1 MKLNKISKAFYINLD
16 RRSDR
21 MRHMENNTPF
31 DVERYN
37 AVDSLNLT
45 LTKQIDQL
53 FSKKLN
59 SLTKAEI
66 ACSLSHYQLWKQLV
80 NDNDAENYLILE
92 DDAVFK
98 SGFTQFWNQAFS
110 EEIPSNFMLIYLG
123 GCQPWNKPSY
133 HKVLQSK
140 NQYFNTIKKNDF
152 FTPADHYWHM
162 NASSYIISKQ
172 AASLLCQ
179 WVDQQG
185 FDAALDVFMIMFFN
199 KNKLFSTPDRVYHLN
214 PLMSYQLHEK
224 NNNTKSDKNSDIR
237 FNKDKFTK
245 TKHKISVVIPTIWR
259 GGEYMIKSLLSL
271 DKTDEVDEVII
282 INNNLPETP
291 NWINQFKK
299 INLIDPKKS
308 MYFNA
313 SVNLGVSL
321 CKNDIC
327 CIYNDD
333 IIADMKI
340 FNYVSQNYNSD
351 DGCIFISPKYINRG
365 QPHSGRLIKIKH
377 YAKDELHR
385 GSGSLL
391 FLRKNSF
398 VDIPQQLVHHFG
410 DSFIYHIYLS
420 MNKPSSLI
428 EGFPIE
434 TPGSASSSEA
444 VHGVIRSDWKNY
456 KPIFDNIGYYINSI
470 PKVLHVSWNN
480 KDILSSQSPL
490 ILNGLKN
497 FETINP
503 DWKIEISDDD
513 DVDNYIKKHVSVK
526 YYNLIKNKH
535 IVQKTD
541 LWRLLKVHNEG
552 GLYID
557 IDRYVNIPMAKIINK
572 HTKCIL
578 PICGRSDFSQDFV
591 CGVPNF
597 YIHKNAINSYLK
609 CLELGKSVFE
619 CGPISYMHS
628 VSESLCGYKAQRRP
642 GNKFWN
648 DAINTIN
655 QSPDIESYIEGDSF
669 DKILFKYDP
678 KTFVYLNG
686 DSQDL
691 YTEFKNQKA
700 DFYNSQ
706 SIEHW
711 NINDRNYHKNYKNN
725 NQQLTLIWQVDPRDE
740 NQSYESDWLAELF
753 SNLNYKEIID
763 CNYSVFQDNAIVIYN
778 DIWPKTQESPRQEA
792 LYNYLDKISKYDNVS
807 IVHLGDEF
815 THAKTEHYKNFKT
828 VIRTTYKDSVKDFT
842 NLIQI
847 PLGYKQGF

>member
-37 AVDSLNLT
+37 AVDSVNLT

-245 TKHKISVVIPTIWR
+245 TKHKIS
-259 GGEYMIKSLLSL
+259 
-271 DKTDEVDEVII
+271 
-282 INNNLPETP
+282 N
-291 NWINQFKK
+291 
-299 INLIDPKKS
+299 
-308 MYFNA
+308 
-313 SVNLGVSL
+313 
-321 CKNDIC
+321 
-327 CIYNDD
+327 
-333 IIADMKI
+333 
-340 FNYVSQNYNSD
+340 
-351 DGCIFISPKYINRG
+351 
-365 QPHSGRLIKIKH
+365 
-377 YAKDELHR
+377 
-385 GSGSLL
+385 
-391 FLRKNSF
+391 
-398 VDIPQQLVHHFG
+398 
-410 DSFIYHIYLS
+410 
-420 MNKPSSLI
+420 
-428 EGFPIE
+428 
-434 TPGSASSSEA
+434 
-444 VHGVIRSDWKNY
+444 
-456 KPIFDNIGYYINSI
+456 INSI

-526 YYNLIKNKH
+526 HYNLIKNKH

-541 LWRLLKVHNEG
+541 LWRLLKIHNEG

-609 CLELGKSVFE
+609 FLELGKSVFE

-628 VSESLCGYKAQRRP
+628 VSESLCGYKAERRP

-648 DAINTIN
+648 DAISTIN

-711 NINDRNYHKNYKNN
+711 NIHDRNYHKNYKNN
-725 NQQLTLIWQVDPRDE
+725 NQELTLIWQFDPRDK
-740 NQSYESDWLAELF
+740 NQSYESDWLRGLF
-753 SNLNYKEIID
+753 SDLNYKEIID
-763 CNYSVFQDNAIVIYN
+763 CKHSVFQDNAIVIYN

-828 VIRTTYKDSVKDFT
+828 VIRTTYKDSIKDFA

-847 PLGYKQGF
+847 PLGYKQGFYD